1 MRSPSEAVKKSAHR
15 RNRLS
20 HRWLSALFAAWDR
33 QFCLSARVVARFFH
47 SFSVPAAMAC
57 AVLLGAVLTG
67 GPLLAQSTFGTIL
80 GAVTDPNGALMPGA
94 QVTLTHQE
102 TNITRQ
108 GATNEAGLYEFPNL
122 VPGTYRLEL
131 RREGF
136 KTFVKADI
144 ALGARQA
151 VRVDAAMELGALT
164 ETVTVT
170 FTPGL
175 VETEVS
181 SISGTVA
188 GGEVHFLSPTTEN
201 QRPWT
206 LMRLN
211 PLVQNTNSGTRYSM
225 GGAYYNQAEFQIDGI
240 SAPLGAG
247 GPAGSSVMS
256 SEALQE
262 VKILA
267 VNNSAE
273 YASPGV
279 FQQISKGGGN
289 AVRGDVYYYYNTP
302 GLNAREATAI
312 IKPSRLYHMFGGNI
326 SGPIRVP
333 KLYHGRDRTFF
344 SLSWQSK
351 RERGSQNYLAN
362 VPTLDM
368 RNGVLAASI
377 RNPFTGQPFP
387 NNTVP
392 ASLISPVSK
401 FFQDTYYPLPNAGTP
416 TSVSNNHQIGGPT
429 GTSREE
435 VLDLRVD
442 HKLSDRHWLYSRVG
456 GTQFDNR
463 QYESSL
469 PTMGFRATTRK
480 LWTGVVSYN
489 FNIRA
494 DLLNEFRA
502 GFSRDN
508 NPGGG
513 PNNGLEVLRRA
524 GIQFPAALPAPD
536 TRGFP
541 VINIT
546 GVQLLSQGGT
556 TKNISASYQ
565 MTDTMS
571 WIRERHTFKGGINI
585 FWEQPNYVTIASGV
599 HGNFQFQGVYSTQAY
614 ADFLL
619 GIPSRTSVVG
629 INPARYMRSTN
640 YGLFFQDDFKA
651 RPDLTLNLGLRWD
664 YQGPIYNKNNGLYNL
679 DPATGGLIK
688 AAPNTPVNSTFAAT
702 YTKVPVLEASA
713 VGLPERTLH
722 FADKNNF
729 TPRIGFAWRPRNSST
744 FVVRGAWGKF
754 TDILGE
760 GLYEQLAQDGF
771 LSRGN
776 LVWDNLRLDSR
787 TNVIPDSAF
796 RFPNPFPVLTQAEA
810 PTGLTA
816 RGFNPRLFNP
826 YVQQWNLSLEKALWQ
841 ATFRASYVG
850 TKSTNL
856 IYTRDIN
863 QRRNPNSDAS
873 RPYYANGFSSS
884 ISYLENGGSQV
895 YHGLQLEA
903 RKRLEKGLMFQAGY
917 VFSKNISDV
926 LDQDDNDAKA
936 TSTDANN
943 RALDRG
949 VVGYHRRHNFTASAI
964 WELPLGRGRRLLGS
978 LPTRGDRLV
987 SGWTLDAELFSGS
1000 GQWFSPCRV
1009 GSNPLTAMTCA
1020 SQTARPDRV
1029 GNGNDGPRQTGS
1041 SQVRWFNT
1049 EAFREPARDALGN
1062 AGRNILV
1069 GPGFWHTSVSLTK
1082 KVRFLESK
1090 ELWLSVAAMNVF
1102 NHPNFRSPGA
1112 NTGELTVG
1120 QAAFGSTSSLLN
1132 TDRAA
1137 DRAKARA
1144 IWLRV
1149 RIMF

>member
-1 MRSPSEAVKKSAHR
+1 MRNPSIPA
-15 RNRLS
+15 
-20 HRWLSALFAAWDR
+20 
-33 QFCLSARVVARFFH
+33 VVALL
-47 SFSVPAAMAC
+47 
-57 AVLLGAVLTG
+57 AVLALTG

-80 GAVTDPNGALMPGA
+80 GSVTDPNGALVPGA

-102 TNITRQ
+102 TNIIRQ
-108 GATNEAGLYEFPNL
+108 ATANEAGLYEFPNL
-122 VPGTYRLEL
+122 VAGTYRLEVK
-131 RREGF
+131 REGF
-136 KTFVKADI
+136 KAFVKADI
-144 ALGARQA
+144 VLGSRQT
-151 VRVDAAMELGALT
+151 VRVDVAMELGAIT
-164 ETVTVT
+164 ESVTVT
-170 FTPGL
+170 SIPGL
-175 VETEVS
+175 IETDTAAL
-181 SISGTVA
+181 SGTVA

-247 GPAGSSVMS
+247 GSAGSSVMS
-256 SEALQE
+256 SESLQE

-289 AVRGDVYYYYNTP
+289 ILHGDVYYYYNAP
-302 GLNAREATAI
+302 GLNAREATAVT
-312 IKPSRLYHMFGGNI
+312 KASRLYHMFGGNI
-326 SGPIRVP
+326 SGPILVP
-333 KLYHGRDRTFF
+333 RLFNGRNHTFF

-351 RERGSQNYLAN
+351 RERGNQNYIVN

-368 RNGVLAASI
+368 RQGIFASAI
-377 RNPFTGQPFP
+377 RNPSTGQPFP

-392 ASLISPVSK
+392 ASMINPVSR
-401 FFQDTYYPLPNAGTP
+401 FFQDTYYPQPNAGTP
-416 TSVSNNHQIGGPT
+416 GVISNNHQIGGPT

-435 VLDLRVD
+435 VLDLRID
-442 HKLSDRHWLYSRVG
+442 HKLSDRQWFYSRVG

-469 PTMGFRATTRK
+469 PTMGFRANTRK

-489 FNIRA
+489 FNLRA

-524 GIQFPAALPAPD
+524 GIQFPSILPAPD

-546 GVQLLSQGGT
+546 GVQILSQGGT

-565 MTDTMS
+565 MTDTFS
-571 WIRERHTFKGGINI
+571 WIRGKHTFKTGLNI
-585 FWEQPNYVTIASGV
+585 FSEQPNYYTIASGV
-599 HGNFQFQGVYSTQAY
+599 HGTFLFQGIYTNQAY

-619 GIPSRTSVVG
+619 GIPARTTVTG

-664 YQGPIYNKNNGLYNL
+664 YQGPIYNKNNGLYNF

-688 AAPNTPVNSTFAAT
+688 AAPNTPVNSTFASR
-702 YTKVPVLEASA
+702 YTKVPILEAST

-729 TPRIGFAWRPRNSST
+729 APRIGFAWRPRNSTT
-744 FVVRGAWGKF
+744 FVVRGGWGKF

-760 GLYEQLAQDGF
+760 GLYENLAQDGF
-771 LSRGN
+771 LSRG
-776 LVWDNLRLDSR
+776 LLSWDNDRLDVR
-787 TNVIPDSAF
+787 TNVIPATAF
-796 RFPNPFPVLTQAEA
+796 RFPNPFPALTQAEA
-810 PTGLTA
+810 PPGLTA

-826 YVQQWNLSLEKALWQ
+826 YVQQWNLSLEKAKWE
-841 ATFRASYVG
+841 TSWRASYVG
-850 TKSTNL
+850 TKTTNL
-856 IYTRDIN
+856 IYFRDIN
-863 QRRNPNSDAS
+863 QRRTPNSDAS
-873 RPYYANGFSSS
+873 RPYYANAFTSNIG
-884 ISYLENGGSQV
+884 YLENGGNQI

-936 TSTDANN
+936 IGTDGFN
-943 RALDRG
+943 RGLDRG
-949 VVGYHRRHNFTASAI
+949 RVGYHRKHNFTAAAI
-964 WELPLGRGRRLLGS
+964 WELPLGRGRRLLGN
-978 LPTRGDRLV
+978 LPARGDHLV

-1000 GQWFSPCRV
+1000 GQWFSPCRI

-1029 GNGNDGPRQTGS
+1029 GDGNDGPRQTGS
-1041 SQVRWFNT
+1041 SVEKWFNT
-1049 EAFREPARDALGN
+1049 DAFREPGRDALGN
-1062 AGRNILV
+1062 AGRNILE
-1069 GPGFWHTSVSLTK
+1069 GPGFWHASMSLTK

-1120 QAAFGSTSSLLN
+1120 QAAFGSTASLLN

-1144 IWLRV
+1144 VWLRI